1 MRQEVAPAPT
11 HAPADEGRVSEL
23 KVAAEQAPVMYVTQ
37 SKFFSPAFNAA
48 IFDGP
53 IRIYFAQY
61 QEAQAL
67 KIYFNLQARFQDL
80 RKNASGIFKDRKS
93 NIFVML
99 YPTEETFDLSFSGST
114 STALEGD
121 SAADGEIPTERTQG
135 AGAVLAGAPMQ
146 RISCDRLGVDYV
158 VGVRGP
164 FPDEQFP
171 ELYEELDQ
179 LVK

>member
-1 MRQEVAPAPT
+1 MRET
-11 HAPADEGRVSEL
+11 IS
-23 KVAAEQAPVMYVTQ
+23 YVTQ

-67 KIYFNLQARFQDL
+67 KVYFNLQQRFNDVRRQAR
-80 RKNASGIFKDRKS
+80 GIFKNRDR

-99 YPTEETFDLSFSGST
+99 YPTEETFDLSFGPVEPR
-114 STALEGD
+114 AM
-121 SAADGEIPTERTQG
+121 G
-135 AGAVLAGAPMQ
+135 AGAEAGVSLQ
-146 RISCDRLGVDYV
+146 GYILSEQVGEDYV

-164 FPDEQFP
+164 MEDHTLEQ
-171 ELYEELDQ
+171 LYSEMDQ
-179 LVK
+179 IVRAAEA